1 MDISPIED
9 LKIISDIVQPY
20 PDPSVGREGV
30 IVIDNGSFNCRVGW
44 MLKEKPALIFRNIL
58 AKPRKDRNKKDIEVT
73 TDPVTQIGN
82 DIVNI
87 EALRLQLRT
96 QFDRNVVT
104 HYNVQEQIFDYI
116 FAKLGINSENSV
128 PHKVMIT
135 ECLFNP
141 NYCRCLM
148 SELLFECY
156 DIPGLSYGVDSL
168 FSYYTNQRGKN
179 GLIIATGYHTTHVV
193 PVMNGRMVVE
203 NIRRINIGGSHMIA
217 FLHRCLQLK
226 YTFHINAIT
235 LSRSEVL
242 LHKYGE
248 FAYDY
253 AEALQNWASLK
264 YYDQNV
270 KKIQLPY
277 NQTTS
282 APTLTTEQ
290 KFEKK
295 KELSRRLA
303 EINARRREE
312 RLAQDEELL
321 MQLQQLEESAE
332 DGEDIRG
339 GLVEHSIKDVG
350 ELKRMISTVNFRIE
364 KTRQKM
370 NAPSAGSSQQ
380 IQPESDKLLQP
391 PPNMTVAQWVEETRR
406 KRDAIIEKQQARK
419 QRKQDLAKRRTA
431 AAQERMR
438 IISHLARKEKG
449 SDDFGM
455 RDEDWDVYK
464 QISRDEDSDNENENE
479 RLLEYEIVLKQYDS
493 TYEDPLLA
501 MSGNAAELYQLHV
514 GVERIRAPEIL
525 FQPSIIGSYEAGLS
539 ETIDFV
545 LKLFPIEQRGCLVEN
560 IFLTGGCSKIR
571 GLKERLSREMRE
583 MLPFESRFEIEIAR
597 DPVLDA
603 WNGASKFCLTET
615 FRQSLITRPM
625 YEECGGEYI
634 KEHVHGNVYFPTPKA
649 TKGKCCERKPAFW
662 DVINRAKWD
671 AWNRLGD
678 MEKEV
683 AMQKYVDELKKIVET
698 MSYTDNV
705 ANFMEYNVSDLDNV
719 SIQDLEM
726 VAPDAIKKVRSRPNS
741 PFASREASPNRLSP
755 VTPSPPPMMSPQTA
769 SIVNGHVHKPM
780 AINGYAHSSH
790 AGYHAGQNQ
799 YHQTNGVVSS
809 TMSNGASSGPS
820 ELSDDEYI
828 DTYDDDFESE
838 TTTVFRPIEAVN
850 HAHYYQN
857 GVPSSISAAMP
868 LVNGGGGGGEMFL
881 HGSEGAGFTRNDVA
895 AQITRTIE
903 RLNKSVQQINSRV
916 SVIEQSVAELREQQQ
931 QQLTKMRASFDRSS
945 RPTWWPFAEISPGM
959 LAFIILWPLVINRI
973 TGEGLGKNSDGI
985 TAPLKA
991 SFKFSTSG
999 IGANKISD
1007 AKNNWWERVYN
1018 EAASNIEVE
1027 ARENKETEG
1036 PVSLRQINAEAVE
1049 ITTKTYSVNKLKRKE
1064 RDQNGPKGSMY
1075 GSVFLKASTLLGG
1088 AGREE
1093 EVPDHV
1099 RTEDIQ
1105 FAPMKT
1111 LTDEELFAACGGRT
1125 AHKGARHGLGLH
1137 GKLARIDDQ
1146 NNKLLKELES
1156 RSFEDVIKSSDWQV
1170 QQSKNG
1176 RRKSKKQKRNE
1187 QRWIEHRLTDTE
1199 PEVKDMIHHAD
1210 YVVAKS
1216 KKKKKV
1222 HQNTDQ
1228 ELANEMSSMFA
1239 ELPEEDG
1246 AEENKLE
1253 VQQTSKSKRSKGKSK
1268 KGVCL
1273 EDELDLLSEKIRKL
1287 DHSSVTIKKRDKK
1300 QKNKKKLAQ
1309 NSGIAGEDD
1318 TAMLDPAAKYRKD
1331 YRPDL
1336 KQNNLLLRTL
1346 VPHEV
1351 TQESDSKKTTPL
1363 LRSDSSDEEEED
1375 VVQRVNEEQQ
1385 RYWSEMRANVPKINI
1400 IEPTEDD
1407 CLVLGQSLKERHKND
1422 VKRVGSRTTK
1432 RKKSKKSQRVL
1443 AKLADSL
1450 SKNL

>member
-1 MDISPIED
+1 MEISPIED
-9 LKIISDIVQPY
+9 LKIIPDIVQPY

-30 IVIDNGSFNCRVGW
+30 IVIDNGSFNCRAGW
-44 MLKEKPALIFRNIL
+44 MLKEKPALVFRNIL
-58 AKPRKDRNKKDIEVT
+58 AKPRKDRNKKDIEVAT
-73 TDPVTQIGN
+73 VPVTQIGN

-116 FAKLGINSENSV
+116 FTKLGINSENSV

-141 NYCRCLM
+141 NYCRSLM

-168 FSYYTNQRGKN
+168 LSFHSNQRGKS

-193 PVMNGRMVVE
+193 PVLNGRMVVE

-226 YTFHINAIT
+226 YTFHLNAIT

-253 AEALQNWASLK
+253 MEALQNWACLT

-277 NQTTS
+277 NQTTA
-282 APTLTTEQ
+282 APALTTEQ

-295 KELSRRLA
+295 KELSKRLA

-332 DGEDIRG
+332 DGEDIRD

-350 ELKRMISTVNFRIE
+350 ELKRMIATVNSRIE
-364 KTRQKM
+364 KARQKM
-370 NAPSAGSSQQ
+370 NAPCAGGSQSQ
-380 IQPESDKLLQP
+380 LQPDSDKLLQP
-391 PPNMTVAQWVEETRR
+391 PPNMSVVEWVEETRR
-406 KRDAIIEKQQARK
+406 KRDAIIEKRQARR

-464 QISRDEDSDNENENE
+464 QISREEDSDNENESE
-479 RLLEYEIVLKQYDS
+479 RLVEYDIILKQYDS
-493 TYEDPLLA
+493 TYEDPLLT

-525 FQPSIIGSYEAGLS
+525 FQPSIIGSYEAGLA

-545 LKLFPIEQRGCLVEN
+545 LKLFPAEQRDA
-560 IFLTGGCSKIR
+560 LTTIKMSIEERFNAAVNVIR
-571 GLKERLSREMRE
+571 GLPKNGPYQPSND
-583 MLPFESRFEIEIAR
+583 MLLRFY
-597 DPVLDA
+597 
-603 WNGASKFCLTET
+603 SYYK
-615 FRQSLITRPM
+615 Q
-625 YEECGGEYI
+625 
-634 KEHVHGNVYFPTPKA
+634 A

-678 MEKEV
+678 MDKEV
-683 AMQKYVDELKKIVET
+683 AMQKYVDELKK
-698 MSYTDNV
+698 
-705 ANFMEYNVSDLDNV
+705 
-719 SIQDLEM
+719 
-726 VAPDAIKKVRSRPNS
+726 
-741 PFASREASPNRLSP
+741 
-755 VTPSPPPMMSPQTA
+755 
-769 SIVNGHVHKPM
+769 
-780 AINGYAHSSH
+780 
-790 AGYHAGQNQ
+790 
-799 YHQTNGVVSS
+799 
-809 TMSNGASSGPS
+809 
-820 ELSDDEYI
+820 LSDDEYI

-857 GVPSSISAAMP
+857 GLSGPVGAP
-868 LVNGGGGGGEMFL
+868 LVNG
-881 HGSEGAGFTRNDVA
+881 
-895 AQITRTIE
+895 
-903 RLNKSVQQINSRV
+903 
-916 SVIEQSVAELREQQQ
+916 
-931 QQLTKMRASFDRSS
+931 
-945 RPTWWPFAEISPGM
+945 
-959 LAFIILWPLVINRI
+959 
-973 TGEGLGKNSDGI
+973 GEGLGKNSDGI

-999 IGANKISD
+999 IGADKVSD

-1018 EAASNIEVE
+1018 EAACNIEVE
-1027 ARENKETEG
+1027 SGGNTKTEV
-1036 PVSLRQINAEAVE
+1036 PVSLRQVDAEAVE
-1049 ITTKTYSVNKLKRKE
+1049 ITTKSYSVNKLKRKDM
-1064 RDQNGPKGSMY
+1064 DQQGPKGSMY

-1088 AGREE
+1088 LGREE
-1093 EVPDHV
+1093 DMPDHV
-1099 RTEDIQ
+1099 RTEDIE
-1105 FAPMKT
+1105 FAPVKT

-1125 AHKGARHGLGLH
+1125 AHKGARHGLKLN
-1137 GKLARIDDQ
+1137 GKLARIDEQ
-1146 NNKLLKELES
+1146 NNKLLQELES

-1170 QQSKNG
+1170 QASKNG

-1187 QRWIEHRLTDTE
+1187 QRWIAHGSADAED
-1199 PEVKDMIHHAD
+1199 EVKDMIHHAD
-1210 YVVAKS
+1210 YVVAKN
-1216 KKKKKV
+1216 KKKQKV
-1222 HQNTDQ
+1222 HHKTDQ

-1246 AEENKLE
+1246 GVEENEPEAAPKP
-1253 VQQTSKSKRSKGKSK
+1253 KSK
-1268 KGVCL
+1268 KPKHKSKSASNKGASL
-1273 EDELDLLSEKIRKL
+1273 EQELDLLSEKIRKL
-1287 DHSSVTIKKRDKK
+1287 DHSSVTIKKKDKK
-1300 QKNKKKLAQ
+1300 KKSKLKLAA
-1309 NSGIAGEDD
+1309 NDDD
-1318 TAMLDPAAKYRKD
+1318 TAMIDPAAKYRKD

-1336 KQNNLLLRTL
+1336 KQNNRLLKSV

-1351 TQESDSKKTTPL
+1351 SVETVPKKPAPL
-1363 LRSDSSDEEEED
+1363 LGSDSSDGEEED
-1375 VVQRVNEEQQ
+1375 VVQRVNEEQN
-1385 RYWSEMRANVPKINI
+1385 RYRSKMRANVPKINI
-1400 IEPTEDD
+1400 IEPTEEDS
-1407 CLVLGQSLKERHKND
+1407 LVLGQSLKERHKND
-1422 VKRVGSRTTK
+1422 VKRVGNRTAGGK
-1432 RKKSKKSQRVL
+1432 RKKTKKNQRVL

-1450 SKNL
+1450 SKKL